1 MFLTYDGEHFRWPP
15 QKNDAEMVYKKCS
28 LSITSFTSKLIND
41 SLKSG
46 FCNALQ
52 QKRQN
57 ISIIL
62 LKSPPFNFLIGKY
75 ASLIKSGRII
85 F

>member
-1 MFLTYDGEHFRWPP
+1 
-15 QKNDAEMVYKKCS
+15 MVYKKCS

-62 LKSPPFNFLIGKY
+62 LKSPPPPPFNFLIGKY